1 MRRKITRDKILG
13 RLAELAWGRVND
25 VVRLL
30 YAQEAD
36 IEGLDLTMLSEIKQG
51 ANGLEIKLVDR
62 RGALPMIPELGSRLY
77 LLGREK
83 AGQRS
88 AAVQEYVAE
97 ALSEET
103 EIQLADVVLSY
114 PETGEILVQVYFDYK
129 GQRLLAQVEV

>member
-30 YAQEAD
+30 YAQETD

-62 RGALPMIPELGSRLY
+62 LRVLELMQQY
-77 LLGREK
+77 L
-83 AGQRS
+83 AQGQGENE
-88 AAVQEYVAE
+88 AAAQ
-97 ALSEET
+97 
-103 EIQLADVVLSY
+103 
-114 PETGEILVQVYFDYK
+114 F
-129 GQRLLAQVEV
+129 LLAMQAGDRAGDAT

>member
-1 MRRKITRDKILG
+1 M
-13 RLAELAWGRVND
+13 ELKLQNGNYVPGGAGGFETVTG
-25 VVRLL
+25 
-30 YAQEAD
+30 AQE
-36 IEGLDLTMLSEIKQG
+36 LLQRVLM
-51 ANGLEIKLVDR
+51 KLMAR

-97 ALSEET
+97 ALSEEP

-114 PETGEILVQVYFDYK
+114 PVTGEILVQVYFDYK